1 MSVIICPGVH
11 SPQLTES
18 FLQAIEASDDWLIFP
33 TGEYPAYSAINIF
46 NFLLKNEPE
55 PKSASPL
62 LFICFSAGVVGGI
75 GAAIAWKMNGGRI
88 KALIAIDGWGVPL
101 MADFPIHRFSHDY
114 FTHWS
119 SALLGA
125 GEDSFYADPGV
136 EHLEMWKFP
145 GKIMGWLEM
154 RSGTKKYC
162 SAVDA
167 FKKFITMY
175 GKIKSRF

>member
-1 MSVIICPGVH
+1 MSVIVCPGMH
-11 SPQLTES
+11 SPQFTAS
-18 FLQAIEASDDWLIFP
+18 FLQTFP
-33 TGEYPAYSAINIF
+33 TSHQWLVFPAHQYPAYSALALF
-46 NFLLKNEPE
+46 QFLQENLSNP
-55 PKSASPL
+55 STASPL

-75 GAAIAWKMNGGRI
+75 GAAMVWQMNRGKV

-101 MADFPIHRFSHDY
+101 LGDFPIHRFSHDY

-136 EHLEMWKFP
+136 EHLDMWRSP
-145 GKIMGWLEM
+145 QTSLGWWQTV
-154 RSGTKKYC
+154 SGIRENC

-167 FKKFITMY
+167 LRKILAMY
-175 GKIKSRF
+175 EKL